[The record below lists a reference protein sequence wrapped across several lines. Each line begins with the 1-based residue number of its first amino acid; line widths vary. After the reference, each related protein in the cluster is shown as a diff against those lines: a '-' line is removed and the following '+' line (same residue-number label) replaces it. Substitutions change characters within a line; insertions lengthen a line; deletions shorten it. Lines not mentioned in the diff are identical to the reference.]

1 MRILKLVLPFSVLA
15 ACGPQMPSVGQSWSV
30 DTSSANWVSPD
41 GADALAE
48 VFSSMYPFF
57 FGLHA
62 LEGDQA
68 SFLMVIGEDG
78 GQDFC
83 SRTVQMNDVTINADL
98 SFSFGPEDFVVANGF
113 KTESLTF
120 AGQISEDFS
129 TVSDMSFEGNLNLGT
144 GPEDLF
150 AMEGSDLTACEMVE
164 LFEMSC
170 GPCADGSDM
179 CLLATVTDA
188 VATGTPG
195 LSLVEIDAPDCH
207 AQCEISAE
215 NDDCDL

>member
-1 MRILKLVLPFSVLA
+1 
-15 ACGPQMPSVGQSWSV
+15 MPPVGQSWSV
-30 DTSSANWVSPD
+30 DTSSANWVSPE

-57 FGLHA
+57 LGVHA
-62 LEGDQA
+62 LEDDQA
-68 SFLMVIGEDG
+68 SFLMVIGDEG
-78 GQDFC
+78 TQDYC
-83 SRTVQMNDVTINADL
+83 SRTVQMEGVTINSDL
-98 SFSFGPEDFVVANGF
+98 TFSFGPQDFVVANGF
-113 KTESLTF
+113 TTEALTF
-120 AGQISEDFS
+120 SGQISDDFS
-129 TVSDMSFEGNLNLGT
+129 TISEMSFEGNLNLGT

-170 GPCADGSDM
+170 GACADGSDM

-188 VATGTPG
+188 VATGTPD
-195 LSLVEIDAPDCH
+195 LTLVEIDAPDCH
-207 AQCEISAE
+207 GQCDISAE